1 MKYSLPL
8 RHIDAVLR
16 ISLGWIFLWGFIDK
30 LFGFGFATVKDAA
43 WLAGGS
49 PTTGFLTY
57 GTKGPLSEMFQALA
71 GQAWVDWLFMIGLL
85 FIGLALIFGVGM
97 RIATLTGSV
106 LLAFMW
112 LATLPPEHNPLM
124 DEHLIYI
131 LVLQVLN
138 LTRNEQ
144 SWSLGQRW
152 SKVSLVKKFPILK

>member
-1 MKYSLPL
+1 
-8 RHIDAVLR
+8 
-16 ISLGWIFLWGFIDK
+16 
-30 LFGFGFATVKDAA
+30 
-43 WLAGGS
+43 
-49 PTTGFLTY
+49 
-57 GTKGPLSEMFQALA
+57 MFQVLA

-85 FIGLALIFGVGM
+85 LIGLALIFGVGM

-144 SWSLGQRW
+144 SWSLGQQW
-152 SKVSLVKKFPILK
+152 SKVPLVKKFPILK